1 MPSDATDDLPT
12 VAWADAYERL
22 RRAEGRLL
30 ADDVVARLP
39 AVGHDDPNGDEWR
52 CRAASA
58 RRLVAYVRHRRPS
71 SIVELGCG
79 NGWLTSCLVAATGAQ
94 VAGIDACAV
103 ELDQARRVF
112 GGRPNLTFVLGDF
125 LRTALPVEMPDLVV
139 LASTVQYVA
148 DPAALLDSLLRSLAP
163 GGEVHVLDS
172 PIYARGEADDAHDR
186 SARYFE
192 SHGIAE
198 MTAVYR
204 HHHWGSFG
212 PQPYDVLYRPR
223 AALVR
228 RAVHRVGVA
237 SSPFPWLRFRAG
249 DGR

>member
-1 MPSDATDDLPT
+1 MSSDATDDLPT
-12 VAWADAYERL
+12 VEWADAYARL
-22 RRAEGRLL
+22 RRAEGRIL

-39 AVGHDDPNGDEWR
+39 DVGHNDPSGYEWR

-58 RRLVAYVRHRRPS
+58 RRLVTYVRGRRPC

-79 NGWLTSCLVAATGAQ
+79 NGWLAHRLATATGAE
-94 VAGIDACAV
+94 VTGIDACAV

-112 GGRPNLTFVLGDF
+112 GTRANLTLVLGNF
-125 LRTALPVEMPDLVV
+125 LAADMRTQKPDLVV
-139 LASTVQYVA
+139 LASAMQYVA
-148 DPAALLDSLLRSLAP
+148 EPAALLDSLLGSLAP

-172 PIYARGEADDAHDR
+172 PIYDRDEADDARVR

-198 MTAVYR
+198 MSAVYQ

-212 PQPYDVLYRPR
+212 PHPYDVLYRPR
-223 AALVR
+223 PAPVR
-228 RAVHRVGVA
+228 RVARHVGVA
-237 SSPFPWLRFRAG
+237 RSPFPWLRFG
-249 DGR
+249 DGGGR